1 MPFPPAHD
9 PTCTMKHSR
18 KYPHDQR
25 CPTLGAMQRYYDR
38 KYRRRLATERDRKE
52 LTRLAEA

>member
-1 MPFPPAHD
+1 
-9 PTCTMKHSR
+9 MKHSR